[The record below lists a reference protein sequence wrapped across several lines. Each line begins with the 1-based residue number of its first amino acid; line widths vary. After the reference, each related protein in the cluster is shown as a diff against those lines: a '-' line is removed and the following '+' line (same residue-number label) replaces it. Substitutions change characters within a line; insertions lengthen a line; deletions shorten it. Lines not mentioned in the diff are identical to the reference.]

1 MKKVEE
7 LQTEDFINSA
17 ATSPDVSLDQS
28 TLVRVE
34 VAKGSSTAALGFQ
47 VGREKLQV
55 SVSAGL
61 EHPFFVFG
69 RGWSSCS
76 PELSMTKYSLA
87 CSQLEPGDVC
97 ISLAHS
103 DDQKDKSAHSE
114 QQKNSSTGGSNQH
127 QGPRPSQDG
136 VNDSQEAPLGHR
148 QATAY
153 PSRMPPPI
161 KTAKADT

>member
-1 MKKVEE
+1 MFAIEMAKFYILLAE
-7 LQTEDFINSA
+7 LLTRKCKSSIKHLIAFYTGPCQTFYIGPAPCQNIQ
-17 ATSPDVSLDQS
+17 LF
-28 TLVRVE
+28 R
-34 VAKGSSTAALGFQ
+34 
-47 VGREKLQV
+47 
-55 SVSAGL
+55 
-61 EHPFFVFG
+61 
-69 RGWSSCS
+69 
-76 PELSMTKYSLA
+76 YSLA

-103 DDQKDKSAHSE
+103 DDKKDKSAHSE